1 MTRCDFCSI
10 INLITEYISEAK
22 ALSQSELLFQLF
34 NEFANQNNDF
44 DFDQSRVN
52 RWFKGKDPISPTITC
67 FYLQDGYAEYLAS
80 DLEEKIFP
88 LMTDFDKA
96 AQEIYDLLMNDIS
109 VSDTKK
115 SALTEQ
121 YPPQNPTDAADFISA
136 VMLFGMERKFQKRET
151 KLLTS
156 GTLSP
161 VAAELIMSGSVP
173 NPCKHFCGRE
183 SEIDELHTLLEKHSK
198 IFITGLAGIG
208 KSEFAKTYAKAHKND
223 YTNILYFA
231 YPDSLQTL
239 IEDMDFADDLS
250 TDDNTTRFKKH
261 NRFLRSLKPDTLL
274 IIDNFN
280 TTAANEPQLDLL
292 MKYGCKIILTT
303 RSKFEV
309 GYTYELNEIADL
321 ENLVSLAAYFYTD
334 TQNQRS
340 TVERIIE
347 TVHRHTLLVELS
359 ARLLQTGILEPSDV
373 LSKLSESTAAPETSD
388 KISITKDGH
397 TKKATYHNH
406 IKTLFSLFAM
416 SDEMQTVMRYATF
429 IPADGIRARL
439 FAKLINLESMD
450 TINDLT
456 ELGFIQNPEMDKIAL
471 YPLVQEIIIS
481 DLVPDTENCR
491 PLLDNIHRTCLQHG
505 KDIPYYSALF
515 AITENIADK
524 ITVCNKNDYL
534 LFVEDAFAYMEKY
547 RYTSGMRKLTS
558 VMSNLLSDETV
569 GTQNDRALLLNNQA
583 SCEGLLNG
591 NYRKAIDLEKRAIN
605 MCDPAENPMLA
616 ANLHMNLGYLY
627 QADGKTDLAKPSMEK
642 AMQIIAEANAPTH
655 DVIIMSRNYARL
667 LAETGEA
674 RRAITALQKCA
685 DFVKEINS
693 ETTSDYAD
701 LLFDIAGITSQL
713 SGIQVAEQYF
723 IRAFRIYRDV
733 LPDDDLREKA
743 ALAVKYFNRAGITN
757 LPAYLAISENAATEE

>member
-10 INLITEYISEAK
+10 INIITEYISEAR
-22 ALSQSELLFQLF
+22 ALCQTELVYQLF
-34 NEFANQNNDF
+34 TEFANKNDDF
-44 DFDQSRVN
+44 DFDQGRVN
-52 RWFKGKDPISPTITC
+52 RWLKGNDPISPTITR

-88 LMTDFDKA
+88 FMTDFDKA

-109 VSDTKK
+109 VSDQKK
-115 SALTEQ
+115 AELTEL
-121 YPPQNPTDAADFISA
+121 YPPQNSTDIADFISA
-136 VMLFGMERKFQKRET
+136 VMIFGMERKFQKRET
-151 KLLTS
+151 KLLTT

-161 VAAELIMSGSVP
+161 VAADLIMSGSIP
-173 NPCKHFCGRE
+173 NPCKHFCGRDN
-183 SEIDELHTLLEKHSK
+183 EISELHTLLEKHSK

-208 KSEFAKTYAKAHKND
+208 KSEFAKAYAKTYKKD
-223 YTNILYFA
+223 YTNILYFNFH
-231 YPDSLQTL
+231 DSLQTL
-239 IEDMDFADDLS
+239 IEDMDFADDLPS
-250 TDDNTTRFKKH
+250 NDNTTRFKKH

-292 MKYGCKIILTT
+292 MKYNCKIIFTT
-303 RSKFEV
+303 RSRFEV
-309 GYTYELNEIADL
+309 GYTYELNEISDL
-321 ENLVSLAAYFYTD
+321 ENLVSLSAYFYTD
-334 TQNQRS
+334 TQNQRQI
-340 TVERIIE
+340 VESIIE

-359 ARLLQTGILEPSDV
+359 ARLLQTGILEPSEV
-373 LSKLSESTAAPETSD
+373 LSKLSESTAAPEASD

-406 IKTLFSLFAM
+406 IKTLFSLFAL
-416 SDEMQTVMRYATF
+416 SDEMQAVMRYATF
-429 IPADGIRARL
+429 IPATGIRGRL
-439 FAKLINLESMD
+439 FAKLISLKNMD

-456 ELGFIQNPEMDKIAL
+456 ELGFISNPEMDKIVL
-471 YPLVQEIIIS
+471 YPLVQEIILS
-481 DLVPDTENCR
+481 DLCPDTENCR

-505 KDIPYYSALF
+505 VDIPYYSALF

-524 ITVCNKNDYL
+524 IAICDKADYL

-547 RYTSGMRKLTS
+547 RYASGMKKLVS
-558 VMSNLLSDETV
+558 VMSNLLSDDNF

-605 MCDPAENPMLA
+605 MCDPTENPLLA

-627 QADGKTDLAKPSMEK
+627 QVDGKTDLAKPSMEK
-642 AMQIIAEANAPTH
+642 AMQIIAEVNAPTH

-674 RRAITALQKCA
+674 RQAITALQKCA
-685 DFVKEINS
+685 EFVKVTNS

-713 SGIQVAEQYF
+713 SGIQAAEQYF
-723 IRAFRIYRDV
+723 IRAFKIYRDI
-733 LPDDDLREKA
+733 LPDDDLHEKA

-757 LPAYLAISENAATEE
+757 LPSYLALNENAAKAE